1 MTVRVDGMAKKEK
14 WKWKRLSHHVLVV
27 SSLLGLGYFCYAY
40 RKHYIVSRV
49 MKSIHL
55 FPSVL
60 PDSVQSLF

>member
-40 RKHYIVSRV
+40 RKHYIHDGLGYLNRV
-49 MKSIHL
+49 
-55 FPSVL
+55 F
-60 PDSVQSLF
+60 